1 MRTLYFDCFAGAS
14 GNMVLGALLDLGA
27 DRQGLESGIEALGLE
42 GVSLRIEKVNRS
54 GIAATHVEV
63 LYEDQKHHR
72 HLSDIEAIIDAGD
85 LPAIVKDRAKKIFG
99 RLAEAEASVHGISI
113 EKVHFH
119 EVGAVDA
126 IVDIVG
132 ACICLES
139 LGIERFACSRLHTG
153 SGFVDMDH
161 GRYPVP
167 PPAVARLVSGFE
179 VYSDGIEGE
188 LLTPTGAA
196 IVTELCAGSEQ
207 IPSMKVDAT
216 GYGAGTRL
224 YDKFPNVLRVVLG
237 EASPAKAPDAELL
250 RLIETNIDD
259 STPQVLGFVMDKAFE
274 LGALDCW
281 FTPVHMKKNRPAA
294 LLSVLADPSSEAA
307 LKKLLFT
314 ETSTIGV
321 RVRDVSRECLE
332 RISITV
338 ETEFGDVDVK
348 VSRYEGEVVNIKP
361 EFDQMRELAE
371 RDGVTLREVER
382 AVMAELGNDNYFAA
396 KG

>member
-14 GNMVLGALLDLGA
+14 GNMVLGALLDLGI
-27 DRQGLESGIEALGLE
+27 DPELIEATVEGLGLE
-42 GVSLRIEKVNRS
+42 GVSLQFERVNRS
-54 GIAATHVEV
+54 GISATHVEV
-63 LYEDQKHHR
+63 VFPEQKHHR

-85 LPAIVKDRAKKIFG
+85 LPAGVKERSKSIFG
-99 RLAEAEASVHGISI
+99 RLAEAEAAVHGIPVG
-113 EKVHFH
+113 KVHFH

-132 ACICLES
+132 ACVLLDS
-139 LGIERFACSRLHTG
+139 LGVERFACSRLHTG

-167 PPAVARLVSGFE
+167 PPAVAGLISGFE
-179 VYSDGIEGE
+179 AYSDGLEGE

-196 IVTELCAGSEQ
+196 IVTTLCEGSEPM
-207 IPSMKVDAT
+207 PSMRVDAT

-224 YDKFPNVLRVVLG
+224 YDKFPNVLRVVIG
-237 EASPAKAPDAELL
+237 DAAETTSAGTESL

-294 LLSVLADPSSEAA
+294 MLSVLADPSKEPA
-307 LKKLLFT
+307 LKRLLFK

-321 RVRDVSRECLE
+321 RVRDVRRECLD
-332 RISITV
+332 RLTITV

-348 VSRYEGEVVNIKP
+348 ISRYEGEVVNVKP
-361 EFDQMRELAE
+361 EFDQMRALAE
-371 RDGVTLREVER
+371 KDEVTLREVER
-382 AVMAELGNDNYFAA
+382 AVMAELGNENFFAA